1 MLIWVIL
8 FSLVEAYRNY
18 YLIKR
23 GTSPHTWD
31 TYLLRITIFTIINV
45 MYGVT
50 VLNVICSMIVFWF
63 VFDTSLNILRKL
75 PVAYLGKGTL
85 DRLQKKLPPTVI
97 WVWKGILAI
106 AAGCYLVNPGLYSY

>member
-1 MLIWVIL
+1 
-8 FSLVEAYRNY
+8 
-18 YLIKR
+18 
-23 GTSPHTWD
+23 
-31 TYLLRITIFTIINV
+31 
-45 MYGVT
+45 
-50 VLNVICSMIVFWF
+50 MIVFWF

-106 AAGCYLVNPGLYSY
+106 AA